1 MNDVFLEELGIPQ
14 PDVFMGCGGGT
25 HAQQTAKIMVGF
37 EELCTQSRP
46 DCVLV
51 VGDVNPTL
59 ACAIVAKKVAV
70 PVAHVEAGLRS
81 GDLAMPE
88 EINRIVTDSI
98 SDWFFV
104 TEPAGAANLRREGKP
119 DSAIHFVGHV
129 MVDNLLYQ
137 ANKLKSLDLS
147 RFETSTYKCKNPSY
161 GADRNRYADGGR

>member
-1 MNDVFLEELGIPQ
+1 
-14 PDVFMGCGGGT
+14 
-25 HAQQTAKIMVGF
+25 
-37 EELCTQSRP
+37 
-46 DCVLV
+46 
-51 VGDVNPTL
+51 
-59 ACAIVAKKVAV
+59 
-70 PVAHVEAGLRS
+70 
-81 GDLAMPE
+81 MPE

-98 SDWFFV
+98 GDWFFV

>member
-1 MNDVFLEELGIPQ
+1 
-14 PDVFMGCGGGT
+14 
-25 HAQQTAKIMVGF
+25 MVGF

-51 VGDVNPTL
+51 VGDVNSTL
-59 ACAIVAKKVAV
+59 ACAIVEKKVAV
-70 PVAHVEAGLRS
+70 PVVHVEAGLRS

-88 EINRIVTDSI
+88 EIDRIVTDSI
-98 SDWFFV
+98 SDCYFV

-137 ANKLKSLDLS
+137 VNKLKSSDLS

-161 GADRNRYADGGR
+161 GADRSRYADGGR